1 MGALLNLH
9 AHEEFFLFAPI
20 VHHFFSL
27 VNTFQKNFI
36 FPKIYKC
43 TFNVPMNTFPITP
56 PYIIFFYRDF
66 IVNVCSI
73 LHFSYIK
80 NKKYIIIIDII

>member
-1 MGALLNLH
+1 MY
-9 AHEEFFLFAPI
+9 
-20 VHHFFSL
+20 
-27 VNTFQKNFI
+27 FQCTNEYI
-36 FPKIYKC
+36 SYK
-43 TFNVPMNTFPITP
+43 P